1 MSTAGRARH
10 YAQGLFPREARF
22 LLNTPLPCRQAVLAL
37 SRLTCTV
44 IRLCG
49 VWLGPGLSSQKFSVT
64 WNSGAGPRPWKYLA
78 RSERKG
84 QELEER
90 EDRGSQAGRD
100 WGGSHNGERGVAVGP
115 LRDQG
120 QSRSLGVVRLLPGAR
135 GNARN

>member
-1 MSTAGRARH
+1 MSTAGRAGH
-10 YAQGLFPREARF
+10 YAQGLFPREALF

-84 QELEER
+84 QVLEEKTEGLR
-90 EDRGSQAGRD
+90 QGGIGEDPIMEKEGWQWGHSETKARAGASG
-100 WGGSHNGERGVAVGP
+100 W
-115 LRDQG
+115 
-120 QSRSLGVVRLLPGAR
+120 
-135 GNARN
+135 